1 MQCPNCLSMSTQNL
15 GEGEWWCAICLL
27 CFTAYE
33 YIDDD
38 DYDNDDDGYYYYDDD
53 E

>member
-1 MQCPNCLSMSTQNL
+1 MQCPNCASMSTRNL
-15 GEGEWWCAICLL
+15 GGGEWWCDICLL
-27 CFTAYE
+27 RFTYE